1 MRSHFTPDIL
11 NEDAELLA
19 RAKAW
24 NESLRFTDLFAERLN
39 GIACTEGTELATA
52 LLYVRALCVP
62 DNAAFYQRV
71 LAANPSAM
79 ERPDVIGIV
88 PGAFHGQHKHTGA
101 DGLKIAGTISGLG
114 ERIEIVPVRS
124 FGRLEENARI
134 IVNWLDK
141 QRGQRIALASLSKGG
156 ADVKRA
162 LALPQAAVAFAGV
175 TAWVSFSGIV
185 QGTPLIAWLRARPF
199 RSSAFGLLLRLQGHR
214 AAVLDELRRADDAPL
229 ATWPALP
236 EHLSVVHVNGCP
248 LRRHLRHRWAP
259 RGYER
264 LAPLGPNDGG
274 GILLGDLTQLPG
286 VICPI
291 WGADHYLQPS
301 WDATPLLRAIVVAAL
316 TPDDGRHASR
326 SAR

>member
-1 MRSHFTPDIL
+1 MSPLFAHGVLD
-11 NEDAELLA
+11 EDLQLLA

-24 NESLRFTDLFAERLN
+24 DESLRFKDLSVKRLGEIARAE
-39 GIACTEGTELATA
+39 GAELATA
-52 LLYVRALCVP
+52 LLHDRTLCVP

-71 LAANPSAM
+71 LTVNPGEM

-101 DGLKIAGTISGLG
+101 DGLRIADTISGLSG
-114 ERIEIVPVRS
+114 RIEIVPVRS

-134 IVNWLDK
+134 IVDWLDR

-162 LALPQAAVAFAGV
+162 LAIPEAAEAFAGV
-175 TAWVSFSGIV
+175 TTWVSFSGIV

-199 RSSAFGLLLRLQGHR
+199 RSSAFRLLLRLQGHR

-229 ATWPALP
+229 ATWPTLP
-236 EHLSVVHVNGCP
+236 AHLRVVHVSGFP
-248 LRRHLRHRWAP
+248 LRRHLRHHWAP

-264 LAPLGPNDGG
+264 LATLGPNDGG

-286 VICPI
+286 VVCPI

-301 WDATPLLRAIVVAAL
+301 WDATPLLRTIVVAAL
-316 TPDDGRHASR
+316 TSDEERHDNR
-326 SAR
+326 SAI

>member
-1 MRSHFTPDIL
+1 M
-11 NEDAELLA
+11 
-19 RAKAW
+19 
-24 NESLRFTDLFAERLN
+24 
-39 GIACTEGTELATA
+39 EGAELATA
-52 LLYVRALCVP
+52 LFHDRALCAP
-62 DNAAFYQRV
+62 GNAAFYQRV
-71 LAANPSAM
+71 LTASLSAM

-101 DGLKIAGTISGLG
+101 DGLKIAETVSGLS
-114 ERIEIVPVRS
+114 ERIEVVPVRS

-134 IVNWLDK
+134 IVDWLDK

-162 LALPQAAVAFAGV
+162 LATPEAAVAFAGV

-229 ATWPALP
+229 ATWPTLP
-236 EHLSVVHVNGCP
+236 AHLRIVHVSGCP
-248 LRRHLRHRWAP
+248 LRRHLRHHWAP

-286 VICPI
+286 IVCPI
-291 WGADHYLQPS
+291 WGSDHYLQPS
-301 WDATPLLRAIVVAAL
+301 WDATPLLRAIVVAAF
-316 TPDDGRHASR
+316 TPEDERHASQSATQPIKPPATR
-326 SAR
+326 SSA